1 MKSNERK
8 PSIPLSL
15 LSFESI
21 EKLLYTCSSYL
32 FYFST
37 FGSFNCVLKCADGG
51 SRTHKRFSSQ
61 AQPPSIYT
69 SRYVVQSIFYKDSDR
84 LCALPSK
91 KECCIFSACC
101 VLSIHL
107 FWFDMAFSCRH
118 QDCRYLF
125 SAVLFYWQQRLTC
138 RGQPGWIWSTSVTSL
153 RQRQSGSEKK
163 PAHTFCRCRLASSLV
178 SMAI

>member
-1 MKSNERK
+1 MPYWRPLCLSSSRRRQGWQPAISPEGISLKSNERK

-21 EKLLYTCSSYL
+21 EKLLYTCFSYL
-32 FYFST
+32 FYFFYFLT

-51 SRTHKRFSSQ
+51 SRTHRRFSSQ

-91 KECCIFSACC
+91 KSVVSFPLAVCC
-101 VLSIHL
+101 LSIS
-107 FWFDMAFSCRH
+107 FG
-118 QDCRYLF
+118 
-125 SAVLFYWQQRLTC
+125 LTWRSHVVIKIADISSPLSYFIGSNGWLVVAN
-138 RGQPGWIWSTSVTSL
+138 RGGY
-153 RQRQSGSEKK
+153 G
-163 PAHTFCRCRLASSLV
+163 RLA
-178 SMAI
+178 